1 MFDSLKDRLESIFK
15 GLKSK
20 GKLTEEDVAEALREI
35 RRALLEAD
43 VNFKIVK
50 DLMGRIRE
58 RAVGREVLDSIT
70 PGQQVSTVVFEELV
84 SLMGEKSEP
93 LIISSQPP
101 TRYMMVGLQG
111 SGKTTSCGKLAKR
124 LSKGHKPLLVA
135 CDLQRPAAVEQLR
148 VLAKTTGVGFFGPSE
163 GEKDPVGLAKKA
175 LAYATEHL
183 YDVLLFDT
191 AGRLHVDQ
199 ELMDQLGEIREVVE
213 PHEILLVVDSMAGQ
227 EAVNVAEAFHA
238 KVPLSGLVLS
248 KLDGDARGGAALAVR
263 AATGVPVKLA
273 GVGEGIEDL
282 EIFDAPRMVQR
293 IMGMGDIMGLV
304 EKVQQATDSKD
315 ADRLVESL
323 QKKQF
328 SMEDLLLQ
336 IEQIQKMGP
345 LEKVMDMI
353 PGMGK
358 LKQQMGN
365 AEMDPKRIL
374 RIKAIIQSMTKK
386 ERLHPE
392 IIKGSRRRR
401 IAQGS
406 GTTVQMVNQVLKQ
419 HKDMQ
424 ALWKK
429 LGKGGPRKGMRGMK
443 NFLPFG

>member
-1 MFDSLKDRLESIFK
+1 MFDSLKERLENIFK

-20 GKLTEEDVAEALREI
+20 GKLTEDDVAEALREI

-50 DLMGRIRE
+50 DLMERIKE

-84 SLMGEKSEP
+84 SLMGKKSEP
-93 LIISSQPP
+93 LVIASKPP

-124 LSKGHKPLLVA
+124 LGKGHKPLLVA

-148 VLAKTTGVGFFGPSE
+148 VLAKNTGAGFFGPSE
-163 GEKDPVGLAKKA
+163 GEKNPVILAKKA
-175 LAYATEHL
+175 LAYAAEHL
-183 YDVLLFDT
+183 YDVLIFDT

-199 ELMDQLGEIREVVE
+199 ELMDQLGEIREAVE
-213 PHEILLVVDSMAGQ
+213 PHEVLLVVDSMAGQ
-227 EAVNVAEAFHA
+227 ESVNVAEAFHA

-248 KLDGDARGGAALAVR
+248 KLDGDSRGGAALAVR

-282 EIFDAPRMVQR
+282 EIFDAGRMVQR

-315 ADRLVESL
+315 TDRIVESL

-336 IEQIQKMGP
+336 IEQIQKLGP

-358 LKQQMGN
+358 MKQQMGN
-365 AEMDPKRIL
+365 AEMDPRRITH
-374 RIKAIIQSMTKK
+374 IKAIIQSMTKK

-419 HKDMQ
+419 HKEMQ

-429 LGKGGPRKGMRGMK
+429 FGKGGPRKGMRGMK
-443 NFLPFG
+443 DFLPFG